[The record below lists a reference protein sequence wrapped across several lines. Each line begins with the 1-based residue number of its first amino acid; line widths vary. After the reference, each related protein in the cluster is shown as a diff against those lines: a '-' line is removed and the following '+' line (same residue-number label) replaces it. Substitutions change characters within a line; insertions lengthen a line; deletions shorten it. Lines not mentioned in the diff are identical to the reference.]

1 MSLSPAR
8 SKYITHLTGLVIIF
22 LLTLVYFSP
31 TLDNKVLRTHDTT
44 VFAGSAKEIQD
55 HREEFNEEP
64 LWTNSMFGGMPAY
77 LISAKYPGNLFKPL
91 YNFLRAPGIPLAPIL
106 LLMFG
111 FYLMLISFRIKPW
124 LALLGSI
131 AYGFS
136 SYFFIILAAGHN
148 TKAMALAFMAPVV
161 GSIVYAYRRDRIRG
175 SVLTALFLTLQLIAN
190 HLQITYYTFIIVL
203 VFGIVELVSSIK
215 NKRLAELVKTTLM
228 LAGAAIIALA
238 INFANLYVTYEYG
251 KFSLRGKSELSS
263 NQEDKTSGLDRS
275 YATNWSYGIDET
287 LTLLIPNLKG
297 GASQPFDRNSETVRT
312 LRQNNA
318 GQYARSIYQYW
329 GSQPSTSGPVYV
341 GAIIFLLFI
350 MGLVLIKGPYKW
362 WLLIATILSIM
373 LAWGKNFMFLTN
385 LFFDFFPGYNKFR
398 AVTMILVIA
407 EFCIPLLAV
416 LALDRILRRDIK
428 KPELMK
434 AFKIGL
440 GITGGILLLFLLFP
454 GLAGSFISPQ
464 ELQFPDWLREPL
476 IADRK
481 EMLRNDA
488 LRSLAFVTAG
498 SLIIY
503 LAYNKKIKTTYA
515 ILALT
520 LLILTDMWTVNK
532 RYLNND
538 NFVRKNEAESVFTPT
553 TADDFILRDTSIY
566 RVLNLSVSPFNDGT
580 TSYLHHSI
588 GGYHGAKIRRYQD
601 LIEHCLNPELN
612 RFTNSLNNI
621 TSLEEVEAVFKD
633 LNAINML
640 NTRYIILDPNSP
652 PLVNDSALGNAWFV
666 DSYHLAENPDEE
678 LEAVNNIDPA
688 KELVVNEEHEALLN
702 KVSFD
707 TASGGTIKLVSYKAN
722 ELIYD
727 FSVPGTKLVVF
738 SEIYYPRGWN
748 AYIDGEPA
756 DHFRVNYVLRGMIVP
771 GGKHELVFRFE
782 PGSYKT
788 GNLVSL
794 VGSVI
799 LFLLL
804 AAYIFYLIRRRK
816 TTIPDAR
823 LQ

>member
-1 MSLSPAR
+1 MSISPAK
-8 SKYITHLTGLVIIF
+8 SKYIPHLTALVIIV

-31 TLDNKVLRTHDTT
+31 TLDNRVLQTHDTT
-44 VFAGSAKEIQD
+44 VFAGSSKEIQD

-77 LISAKYPGNLFKPL
+77 LISAQYPGNLFKPI

-106 LLMFG
+106 LLMAG
-111 FYLMLISFRIKPW
+111 FYLMLISFRLKPW

-148 TKAMALAFMAPVV
+148 TKAMALSFMAPVV
-161 GSIVYAYRRDRIRG
+161 GSIVYAYRRNRITG
-175 SVLTALFLTLQLIAN
+175 SVLTALFLTLQIIAN

-203 VFGIVELVSSIK
+203 VFGIVELISSIK
-215 NKRLAELVKTTLM
+215 NKQLPELVKTTLM

-251 KFSLRGKSELSS
+251 KFSMRGKSELSS

-287 LTLLIPNLKG
+287 LTLLIPNIKG
-297 GASQPFDRNSETVRT
+297 GASEPFDRDTETVKT

-318 GQYARSIYQYW
+318 GQYAQGIYQYW

-362 WLLIATILSIM
+362 WLLVATLLSIM

-407 EFCIPLLAV
+407 EFCMPLLAV
-416 LALDRILRRDIK
+416 LALDRIFRQDVK
-428 KPELMK
+428 KPELIK

-440 GITGGILLLFLLFP
+440 GVTGGILLLFLLFP

-464 ELQFPDWLREPL
+464 EAQFPDWLRESL

-488 LRSLAFVTAG
+488 LRSLAFILAG
-498 SLIIY
+498 SVIIY
-503 LAYNKKIKTTYA
+503 LAYNKKYKTTYA
-515 ILALT
+515 ILTLAL
-520 LLILTDMWTVNK
+520 LLLLDLWTVNK

-538 NFVRKNEAESVFTPT
+538 NFVRENEAERVFTPT
-553 TADDFILRDTSIY
+553 AADDYILRDTSIY
-566 RVLNLSVSPFNDGT
+566 RVLNLTVSPFNDGT

-601 LIEHCLNPELN
+601 LIEHSIGPEIN
-612 RFTNSLNNI
+612 RLTTSLNSISSMNQA
-621 TSLEEVEAVFKD
+621 EGVFKD

-640 NTRYIILDPNSP
+640 NTKYIIISPDNP
-652 PLVNDSALGNAWFV
+652 PLVNGSALGNAWFV
-666 DSYHLAENPDEE
+666 DSYRLAENPDEE
-678 LEAVNNIDPA
+678 LEAVNDINPA
-688 KELVVNEEHEALLN
+688 RELVVNEKHEALLN
-702 KVSFD
+702 EVSFD
-707 TASGGTIKLVSYKAN
+707 TSAGGNIKLVSYKAN

-727 FSVPGTKLVVF
+727 YSAPGSKLLVF
-738 SEIYYPRGWN
+738 SEIYYPKGWN
-748 AYIDGEPA
+748 AYIDGEPS

-771 GGKHELVFRFE
+771 GGKHEIVFRFE
-782 PGSYKT
+782 PVSYRT

-794 VGSVI
+794 SSSII
-799 LFLLL
+799 LFLIL
-804 AAYIFYLIRRRK
+804 AVYIFYLIRRRK
-816 TTIPDAR
+816 TTTEDAR
-823 LQ
+823 SQ